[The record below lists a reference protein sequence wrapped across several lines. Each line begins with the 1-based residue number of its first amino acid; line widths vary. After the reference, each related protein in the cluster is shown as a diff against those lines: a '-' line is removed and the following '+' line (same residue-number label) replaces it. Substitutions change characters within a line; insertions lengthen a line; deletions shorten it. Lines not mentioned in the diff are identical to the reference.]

1 MKHSKNKLNKKGF
14 TLAELLIVV
23 AIIGVLV
30 AISIPVYSKL
40 VQKARLAANQANARA
55 AYSAVE
61 IQFLTSNH
69 RSEGETYYTYD
80 TETGQIG
87 TVSSYDHNDFA
98 GSVGDDWSEPS
109 SWTTSTRIGGHW
121 DWTPGRHVYKKWGL
135 VVGNPDGVVRQYIAG
150 D

>member
-1 MKHSKNKLNKKGF
+1 MQKNKKGF

-30 AISIPVYSKL
+30 AISIPIFSKL
-40 VQKARLAANQANARA
+40 VKKARLAANQANARA

-87 TVSSYDHNDFA
+87 TVSHYDNNDFA

-109 SWTTSTRIGGHW
+109 SWTTSCRTSR
-121 DWTPGRHVYKKWGL
+121 YFQL
-135 VVGNPDGVVRQYIAG
+135 SE
-150 D
+150 

>member
-1 MKHSKNKLNKKGF
+1 MGREDNKGF

-61 IQFLTSNH
+61 IQFLTSDH

-87 TVSSYDHNDFA
+87 TVSSYDHKDFA
-98 GSVGDDWSEPS
+98 GSVGDDWSTPS
-109 SWTTSTRIGGHW
+109 SWTISTWIGGHL
-121 DWTPGRHVYKKWGL
+121 DWNPGKHVYKKWGL
-135 VVGNPDGVVRQYIAG
+135 VVGNSNGIVRQYIAG
-150 D
+150 N

>member
-1 MKHSKNKLNKKGF
+1 MKKKGF
-14 TLAELLIVV
+14 TLAELMIVV

-30 AISIPVYSKL
+30 GISIPVYSKL

-61 IQFLTSNH
+61 LQFLTSNH
-69 RSEGETYYTYD
+69 RSGGETYYTYD

-87 TVSSYDHNDFA
+87 TVNHYGNKDFA
-98 GSVGDDWSEPS
+98 GSVGDDCSEPS
-109 SWTTSTRIGGHW
+109 SGTTSTRVGGHW

-135 VVGNPDGVVRQYIAG
+135 VVSNSNGIVRQYIAG
-150 D
+150 Y